1 MNPLSQGTSSSP
13 ADPPMKRKRGRPR
26 KDESTVLGEKTPVM
40 PESDNMKKN
49 KQTVGPTGAAGVNMV
64 GQVITGVIDGLFDAG
79 YFVKVKVEDSD
90 TTLRGLVFQPGRFI
104 PITAENDVAPQA
116 KMYRRADIPIPVSP
130 PPTQMPSFATS
141 PKQNEKQP
149 VELKKLAPTVQ
160 DKGLQSG
167 VQSTVPVAKESLSAS
182 QMLPRTEYLQS
193 SPGPLFGGS
202 VMPPQVLG
210 SGHENQPASATAEM
224 GHNKIAGQHDWLQE
238 FEASLSKGPDLN
250 VKANEQFKSVSLP
263 SPPAD
268 MLPVSEIRKQPFGDD
283 LKLNQPVHDGVKSPC
298 SLMEKQDSPKVAGSS
313 EPAMKIIGGDDSSY
327 LNGSPIPIGH
337 TANSTESN
345 SLSSPIASFPSLLFG
360 REAIPSPQKNAAE
373 GFSLQRVIEPQSDAP
388 SGATNIMKAGVDI
401 SAMTSLPTT
410 LFGREA
416 VLPESKAAADEPV
429 LPKMTEP
436 QPCNSPDVTSNV
448 DSNIKDVIPPAES

>member
-26 KDESTVLGEKTPVM
+26 KDESTVLGEKTPV
-40 PESDNMKKN
+40 
-49 KQTVGPTGAAGVNMV
+49 
-64 GQVITGVIDGLFDAG
+64 ITGVIDGLFDAG
-79 YFVKVKVEDSD
+79 YFVKVKKMMWLHKQKCTEEQIYPSQFHLLQ
-90 TTLRGLVFQPGRFI
+90 LRCLVLPLHQ
-104 PITAENDVAPQA
+104 
-116 KMYRRADIPIPVSP
+116 
-130 PPTQMPSFATS
+130 
-141 PKQNEKQP
+141 KQNEKQP

-167 VQSTVPVAKESLSAS
+167 VHSTVPVAKESLSAS
-182 QMLPRTEYLQS
+182 QMLPQTEYLQS

-268 MLPVSEIRKQPFGDD
+268 MLPVSEIRKQPF
-283 LKLNQPVHDGVKSPC
+283 
-298 SLMEKQDSPKVAGSS
+298 
-313 EPAMKIIGGDDSSY
+313 EPAMKIISGDDTSH

-360 REAIPSPQKNAAE
+360 REAIPPPQKNAAE
-373 GFSLQRVIEPQSDAP
+373 GFSLQRVIEPQSDVP

-401 SAMTSLPTT
+401 SAMTSLPAT

>member
-1 MNPLSQGTSSSP
+1 
-13 ADPPMKRKRGRPR
+13 
-26 KDESTVLGEKTPVM
+26 
-40 PESDNMKKN
+40 
-49 KQTVGPTGAAGVNMV
+49 
-64 GQVITGVIDGLFDAG
+64 
-79 YFVKVKVEDSD
+79 
-90 TTLRGLVFQPGRFI
+90 
-104 PITAENDVAPQA
+104 
-116 KMYRRADIPIPVSP
+116 
-130 PPTQMPSFATS
+130 
-141 PKQNEKQP
+141 
-149 VELKKLAPTVQ
+149 
-160 DKGLQSG
+160 
-167 VQSTVPVAKESLSAS
+167 
-182 QMLPRTEYLQS
+182 
-193 SPGPLFGGS
+193 
-202 VMPPQVLG
+202 MPPQVLG

-313 EPAMKIIGGDDSSY
+313 EPAMKIISGDDSSH
-327 LNGSPIPIGH
+327 LNAFHHCCSG
-337 TANSTESN
+337 EK
-345 SLSSPIASFPSLLFG
+345 LF
-360 REAIPSPQKNAAE
+360 PSPQKNAAE
-373 GFSLQRVIEPQSDAP
+373 GFSLQRVIEPQSDVP

-401 SAMTSLPTT
+401 SAMTSLPAT

-448 DSNIKDVIPPAES
+448 DCNIKDVIPPAES

>member
-26 KDESTVLGEKTPVM
+26 KDESTVLGEKTP
-40 PESDNMKKN
+40 
-49 KQTVGPTGAAGVNMV
+49 
-64 GQVITGVIDGLFDAG
+64 VITGVIDGLFDAG

-149 VELKKLAPTVQ
+149 VELKKLTPTVQ

-182 QMLPRTEYLQS
+182 QMLPQTEYLQS

-283 LKLNQPVHDGVKSPC
+283 LKLNQPVHDGVKIPC
-298 SLMEKQDSPKVAGSS
+298 SLMEKQDSPKIAGSS
-313 EPAMKIIGGDDSSY
+313 EPAMKIISGDDTSH
-327 LNGSPIPIGH
+327 LNGSPIPI
-337 TANSTESN
+337 EK
-345 SLSSPIASFPSLLFG
+345 LFP
-360 REAIPSPQKNAAE
+360 PPQKNAAE
-373 GFSLQRVIEPQSDAP
+373 GFSLQRVIEPQSDVP

-401 SAMTSLPTT
+401 SAMTSLPAT

>member
-49 KQTVGPTGAAGVNMV
+49 KQTVGPAGAAGVNMV

-79 YFVKVKVEDSD
+79 YFVKVKKMMWLHKQKCTEEQIYPSQFHLLQ
-90 TTLRGLVFQPGRFI
+90 LRCLVLPLHQS
-104 PITAENDVAPQA
+104 
-116 KMYRRADIPIPVSP
+116 K
-130 PPTQMPSFATS
+130 
-141 PKQNEKQP
+141 NEKQP
-149 VELKKLAPTVQ
+149 VELKKLTPTVQ

-193 SPGPLFGGS
+193 STGPLFGGS

-268 MLPVSEIRKQPFGDD
+268 MLPVSEFQKQPFGDD

-313 EPAMKIIGGDDSSY
+313 EPAMKIISGDDTSH

-360 REAIPSPQKNAAE
+360 REAIPPPQKNAAE
-373 GFSLQRVIEPQSDAP
+373 GFSLQRVIEPQADVP

-401 SAMTSLPTT
+401 SAMTSLPAT

-429 LPKMTEP
+429 LPNMTEP